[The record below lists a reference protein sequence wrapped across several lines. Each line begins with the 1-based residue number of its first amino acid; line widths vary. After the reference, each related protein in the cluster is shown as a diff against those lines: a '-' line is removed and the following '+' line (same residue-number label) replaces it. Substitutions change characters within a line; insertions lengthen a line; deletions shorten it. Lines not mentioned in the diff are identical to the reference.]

1 MSIVDQ
7 PELGSRL
14 FESLAAAVDRRELS
28 LDGALTIAAAHPEAL
43 SDTAHVDTLVSR
55 AREAL
60 DAERP
65 IESLLLLDLTVAGLA
80 ARPGHA
86 ASDEVGRSTRL
97 LFADIARGRLISV
110 ADGRLFRRALA
121 AAEAVLAWA
130 RTASDTRALAEA
142 LFQLGRLRLDPWIAG
157 RRIFEPEREIGLW
170 EAEFRIRYRDEI
182 ADLDEKEWRMPPAL
196 DTARAATSALEE
208 AAGLQ
213 TGTERAR
220 TIVSWAAAE
229 VLQLALGE
237 EIDRPALVARCRE
250 AIGLLERTD
259 YAPELAD
266 ALGYLTWLEEPVRR
280 EQLDGL
286 LSRSLDDQVQR
297 SGWTATAGVMTQVVA
312 ALAPADPA
320 SALEVARSARI
331 VFQLESPDDDSLRQT
346 YLRNEFELLI
356 KVYRQAEDA
365 SLVSGPDIA
374 AGATALRAAA
384 EREHWDVR
392 RLAVNLLALARRRE
406 ATESAD
412 GIGLALFEECGE
424 LAPVLAWDYD
434 DAFRL
439 QHARLLVTSGRA
451 AGQAGAWD
459 KAAERFVRAVHVSV
473 EHGLRREALAA
484 VSALAETFTR
494 MDDAVDPGPVPV
506 DAVRTVALELSR
518 AALALEDWLGV
529 EAGDLLRSISRDAI
543 AVLAR
548 RLDDEETPLL
558 VVPLL
563 QMAKGMRF
571 ALQLHTGSHDS
582 WRADDDRGAMLLD
595 EIAREEA
602 GAVEPVVPEG
612 ATEIDERLL
621 LSYVSADARPSG
633 GSGERLANLRQ
644 AYDAHLNERLRPE
657 VALKLPLLTAGVLR
671 GMLDER
677 TVLVNLFLDA
687 KPGAELGVVAVA
699 VTAGEVVPTVQRLG
713 VPYEVQVAAAARG
726 RSFPA
731 SPFAPQVAALRAELH
746 SPPEPDALTAAAAK
760 ALASDGNLF
769 LGGLTED
776 LSRWGEAGKD
786 HICICPHGPLH
797 MYPLHLCGMGSPL
810 AEEWI
815 VTYLP
820 NLFMVAPRG
829 SDALIHRPRT
839 AMCSLGLSYT
849 TSNPFG
855 LAELPAAVDE
865 AREVGALFDCEP
877 VLEDD
882 VTERAV
888 LGAFGTAECVHLA
901 AHGRHNVD
909 APAFQCLYLSPG
921 PGSDGRLEA
930 HELLST
936 DMRGTRILTLS
947 ACETA
952 LGRFDAADNLRGLP
966 ACFLLAGVRTIIGTL
981 WPVDTDASRLFFT
994 RFYSGVRE
1002 GVELLDAFA
1011 AAQDATRKQFPAY
1024 RDWGPFYFMGDWY

>member
-7 PELGSRL
+7 PGLGSRP
-14 FESLAAAVDRRELS
+14 FETLAAAVDRRELS
-28 LDGALTIAAAHPEAL
+28 LDGALAIAATHGQSVTDAAY
-43 SDTAHVDTLVSR
+43 VDALVSR
-55 AREAL
+55 ARQAL

-65 IESLLLLDLTVAGLA
+65 VESLLLLDLLVAGLT
-80 ARPGHA
+80 ARPGGA
-86 ASDEVGRSTRL
+86 TGDETGRATCL

-121 AAEAVLAWA
+121 ASEAVLAWA
-130 RTASDTRALAEA
+130 RTTSDTHAVAGALVG
-142 LFQLGRLRLDPWIAG
+142 LGRLRLEPWLAG
-157 RRIFEPEREIGLW
+157 RRIFEPEREIALW

-182 ADLDEKEWRMPPAL
+182 ADLDEEEWRMPPTL

-208 AAGLQ
+208 AAALQ

-220 TIVSWAAAE
+220 TIVSWAGAE
-229 VLQLALGE
+229 VLQLGLGE

-250 AIGLLERTD
+250 AIGLLEGTD
-259 YAPELAD
+259 HAPELAD
-266 ALGYLTWLEEPVRR
+266 ALGYLAWLQEPVRR
-280 EQLDGL
+280 EQLDQL
-286 LSRSLDDQVQR
+286 LSRSLDDHVQR

-312 ALAPADPA
+312 ALAPADPT

-331 VFQLESPDDDSLRQT
+331 VFQLESHEDDSLRET
-346 YLRNEFELLI
+346 YLGNELELLI

-365 SLVSGPDIA
+365 ALVRGSDIV
-374 AGATALRAAA
+374 AGASALRATA
-384 EREHWDVR
+384 EREDWDVR

-406 ATESAD
+406 ARERAD
-412 GIGLALFEECGE
+412 GIGLALFEECSE
-424 LAPVLAWDYD
+424 LAPVLAWDYG

-451 AGQAGAWD
+451 AGRVGVWD
-459 KAAERFVRAVHVSV
+459 KAAEWLVRAVQLSV

-484 VSALAETFTR
+484 VSELAETFTG
-494 MDDAVDPGPVPV
+494 MDDAGDPGTIPV

-518 AALALEDWLGV
+518 AALALQDWLGA
-529 EAGDLLRSISRDAI
+529 EADDLLRSISRDAI
-543 AVLAR
+543 AALTR
-548 RLDDEETPLL
+548 RLDDGDTPILI
-558 VVPLL
+558 VPLL

-571 ALQLHTGSHDS
+571 ALQLHTGSHDG
-582 WRADDDRGAMLLD
+582 WRADDDQGAMLLG

-602 GAVEPVVPEG
+602 GTVETVAPEG

-633 GSGERLANLRQ
+633 VSGDRLANLRE

-657 VALKLPLLTAGVLR
+657 VALKLPLFTAGALR
-671 GMLDER
+671 GMLGER

-699 VTAGEVVPTVQRLG
+699 VTAGEVVPTVQRFG
-713 VPYEVQVAAAARG
+713 VPYAVQVAAAARG

-731 SPFAPQVAALRAELH
+731 SPFATQVAALRAELH
-746 SPPEPDALTAAAAK
+746 RPPEPDALTPAAAE

-776 LSRWGEAGKD
+776 LHRWLEAGKD

-797 MYPLHLCGMGSPL
+797 MYPLHLCGMGGPL
-810 AEEWI
+810 AEQWI

-820 NLFMVAPRG
+820 NLWMVAPRG
-829 SDALIHRPRT
+829 SDALINRPRT

-855 LAELPAAVDE
+855 LAELPAAADE
-865 AREVGALFDCEP
+865 AREVAALFDCEP

-882 VTERAV
+882 VTEHAV

-901 AHGRHNVD
+901 AHGRHNIE
-909 APAFQCLYLSPG
+909 APAFQCLYLASG
-921 PGSDGRLEA
+921 GGSDGRLEA

-966 ACFLLAGVRTIIGTL
+966 ACFLLAGVPTIIGTL

-994 RFYSGVRE
+994 RFYGGVRE

-1011 AAQDATRKQFPAY
+1011 AAQNATRKQFPAY